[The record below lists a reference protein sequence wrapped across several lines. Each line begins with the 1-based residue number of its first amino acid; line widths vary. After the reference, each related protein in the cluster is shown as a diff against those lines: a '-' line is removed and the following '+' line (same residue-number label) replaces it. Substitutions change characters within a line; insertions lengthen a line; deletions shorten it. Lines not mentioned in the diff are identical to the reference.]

1 MGKQKIQKVYPLTP
15 MQEGMLYHAML
26 DPESS
31 SYFTQLELFID
42 GEFDL
47 GIFEKSVNKLVRCLY
62 RSMRFVC
69 LSSSKSARSS
79 NSTIACR
86 SARTTWRGFCN
97 CWWTKTVL
105 RISYERTRF
114 IDGEFDLGIF
124 EKSVNQLVR
133 SYDILRTVFVHQ
145 QLQKP
150 RQVVLAERQAIVELT
165 VLRISYERTSWFTLF
180 SKIPKSNSPSMNSSN
195 CVK

>member
-47 GIFEKSVNKLVRCLY
+47 GIFEKSVN
-62 RSMRFVC
+62 
-69 LSSSKSARSS
+69 
-79 NSTIACR
+79 
-86 SARTTWRGFCN
+86 
-97 CWWTKTVL
+97 
-105 RISYERTRF
+105 
-114 IDGEFDLGIF
+114 
-124 EKSVNQLVR
+124 QLVR

-150 RQVVLAERQAIVELT
+150 RQVVLAERQAIVEFEDLAELDKEKQT
-165 VLRISYERTSWFTLF
+165 NRIDRYKQEVQAAGFNLAKDMLF
-180 SKIPKSNSPSMNSSN
+180 KTAVFRLDLNKYRLCLLYTSPSPRDS
-195 CVK
+195 

>member
-42 GEFDL
+42 GDFDL
-47 GIFEKSVNKLVRCLY
+47 
-62 RSMRFVC
+62 
-69 LSSSKSARSS
+69 A
-79 NSTIACR
+79 
-86 SARTTWRGFCN
+86 
-97 CWWTKTVL
+97 
-105 RISYERTRF
+105 
-114 IDGEFDLGIF
+114 IF

-133 SYDILRTVFVHQ
+133 SFDILRTVFVHQ

-150 RQVVLAERQAIVELT
+150 RQVVLAERQAKVAFEDIADLDEKQQTMRIGQYKKKSRQPDSTWRKICCLRWRSSGLT
-165 VLRISYERTSWFTLF
+165 ISNTT
-180 SKIPKSNSPSMNSSN
+180 
-195 CVK
+195 